1 MWIGI
6 TKTENKGIGI
16 SLGIKK
22 KELDQDLEFKKW
34 NWTQVCCQDLFER
47 QKDEETSRQTN

>member
-6 TKTENKGIGI
+6 IKNENKGIEI

-22 KELDQDLEFKKW
+22 KELDQEFELKKW
-34 NWTQVCCQDLFER
+34 SWTQVCQEH
-47 QKDEETSRQTN
+47 QVEY